1 MPQPDLPA
9 PPRHARSTDLAVE
22 RYGELGR
29 AWVAG
34 LWQGDESAD
43 AVAADL
49 AGIGREHGR
58 AHRRRLVDR
67 AIAGD
72 PDPAQPASLTAL
84 LDGLAVEPH
93 WVDHDQLDRAGD
105 HLARNSAQL
114 GITLAAASLMVGY
127 TNPAAAKPLVLT
139 GRLVDDAGVRNLEVG
154 DWLREVTTHGGM
166 RRDGLGFERT
176 VRVRLI
182 HADVRRFVGRHPDWD
197 PDVLGTPVSQPYMA
211 HTLAEFGCIALDAM
225 AVLGARYSAAERADI
240 YALWRYVGLVSGVRP
255 ELLPRDEA
263 EQQAIRELY
272 QLTRPPIDDDS
283 RALVRGLVDDYLVPE
298 VADLLPARTPRRTA
312 LARGY
317 VRGIVHALVG
327 EDLAGELGVPR
338 SRFTRA
344 VRPLGH
350 LQAVGYAAWQG
361 LPGGTAH
368 RVRRGRR
375 YRAEQEQRLREKY
388 AMTHDLVDSAPPG
401 EPAR

>member
-1 MPQPDLPA
+1 MPQPDVPA
-9 PPRHARSTDLAVE
+9 PPRHARNVE
-22 RYGELGR
+22 RAVTRYGDLGR

-34 LWQGDESAD
+34 LWQGDEPAD

-49 AGIGREHGR
+49 AGISRERGR

-72 PDPAQPASLTAL
+72 PDPDQPASLTAL
-84 LDGLAVEPH
+84 LAGLEVEPD

-105 HLARNSAQL
+105 HLTRNSAQL

-182 HADVRRFVGRHPDWD
+182 HADVRRFVARHPEWD

-225 AVLGARYSAAERADI
+225 AVLGARYSAAERDDI
-240 YALWRYVGLVSGVRP
+240 YALWRYVGLVSGVARSCCH
-255 ELLPRDEA
+255 A
-263 EQQAIRELY
+263 
-272 QLTRPPIDDDS
+272 TRPSS
-283 RALVRGLVDDYLVPE
+283 RRSASSTSSPAPRSTTTAARWSAAWSTTTSCPRSPSCSRPAPH
-298 VADLLPARTPRRTA
+298 VARRSPAATSAGSSTLWSARTSPTSSASPGRA
-312 LARGY
+312 S
-317 VRGIVHALVG
+317 
-327 EDLAGELGVPR
+327 LGPCGRWVTCRPPG
-338 SRFTRA
+338 TPPGRA
-344 VRPLGH
+344 CPAAPPTGCD
-350 LQAVGYAAWQG
+350 AVGA
-361 LPGGTAH
+361 TAPS
-368 RVRRGRR
+368 RSSGC
-375 YRAEQEQRLREKY
+375 
-388 AMTHDLVDSAPPG
+388 
-401 EPAR
+401 ARSTP